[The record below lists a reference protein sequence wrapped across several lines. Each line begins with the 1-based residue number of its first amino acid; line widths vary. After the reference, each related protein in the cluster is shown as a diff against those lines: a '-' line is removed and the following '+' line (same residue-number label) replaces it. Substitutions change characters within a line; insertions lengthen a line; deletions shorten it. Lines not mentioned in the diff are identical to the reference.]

1 MIVEQLIDDA
11 DSPSTTLEWSLCLPG
26 VGFRISLTAKTP
38 RITPIGAQ
46 KRKRSL
52 SFATRSNKLSDP
64 RTIIPLT
71 NTHTHTPQRK
81 SCGLLHH
88 LLPLSFSFLLRTVL
102 DGPKTKLSQALYIS
116 VAVRKTMPPLQAKHT
131 RSSITGSPP
140 GVLYGYRLL
149 LLYIRF
155 LRPPLCRLSP
165 RMAAPTYG
173 RYESALLG
181 IAFLLQHRCSK

>member
-11 DSPSTTLEWSLCLPG
+11 DSPLLSSGLPAC
-26 VGFRISLTAKTP
+26 VGFRISMTAKP
-38 RITPIGAQ
+38 PNNSIGAQ

-71 NTHTHTPQRK
+71 NTHL
-81 SCGLLHH
+81 CGNRAAFFTTS
-88 LLPLSFSFLLRTVL
+88 SFSFTSLLLPVL
-102 DGPKTKLSQALYIS
+102 DEPKTKLSQALYIS
-116 VAVRKTMPPLQAKHT
+116 VAVRKTMPPLQSH
-131 RSSITGSPP
+131 RSITGSPWCP
-140 GVLYGYRLL
+140 VRLSSIAT
-149 LLYIRF
+149 YIRF
-155 LRPPLCRLSP
+155 LRPPLFRLSP

-173 RYESALLG
+173 CYESALLG